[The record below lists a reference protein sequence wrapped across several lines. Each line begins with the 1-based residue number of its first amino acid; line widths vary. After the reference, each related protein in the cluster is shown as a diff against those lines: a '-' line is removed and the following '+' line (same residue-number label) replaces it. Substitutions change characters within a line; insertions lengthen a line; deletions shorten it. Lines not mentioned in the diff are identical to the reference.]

1 MKTLLD
7 PSFEYTPSHST
18 DASKRLR
25 KEEQEW
31 NLALLR
37 EVAEFLENHC
47 DVVDGESG
55 PLPNTAMTLL
65 RDVENLIAKL
75 KESNER

>member
-1 MKTLLD
+1 MKTILD
-7 PSFEYTPSHST
+7 PSFEYTNALNT
-18 DASKRLR
+18 DLRKRLR

-31 NLALLR
+31 NLALLA

-55 PLPNTAMTLL
+55 PLPNTAMNLL

-75 KESNER
+75 KESN

>member
-1 MKTLLD
+1 MKNILD

-18 DASKRLR
+18 DVSKRLR

-37 EVAEFLENHC
+37 EVAEFLDNYS
-47 DVVDGESG
+47 DVVDGQDG
-55 PLPNTAMTLL
+55 PKPNQAMSLL
-65 RDVENLIAKL
+65 RDLENLIAKL
-75 KESNER
+75 KESA

>member
-1 MKTLLD
+1 MKTILD
-7 PSFEYTPSHST
+7 PNFPYVPSHST
-18 DASKRLR
+18 DVGRRLR

-37 EVAEFLENHC
+37 EVAEFLENHS

-55 PLPNTAMTLL
+55 PLPNTAMNLL

-75 KESNER
+75 KESN

>member
-1 MKTLLD
+1 MKTILD
-7 PSFEYTPSHST
+7 PDFQYTPSHST
-18 DASKRLR
+18 DVSKRLR

-55 PLPNTAMTLL
+55 PLPNTAMNLL